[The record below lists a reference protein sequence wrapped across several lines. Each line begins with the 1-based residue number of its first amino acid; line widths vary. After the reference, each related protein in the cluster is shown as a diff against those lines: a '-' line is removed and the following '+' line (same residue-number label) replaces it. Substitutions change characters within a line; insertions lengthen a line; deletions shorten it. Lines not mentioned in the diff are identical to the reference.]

1 MRVIRKKVVLCLLL
15 SLLTIP
21 VQALQKEPKSI
32 VAHANG
38 NGVLKVGDE
47 EFKVTS
53 VVIKLFEDG
62 KAEINLISEITIFI
76 SGTWSRAGD
85 SRKVIN
91 LKITGGAT
99 GGGIEADGDL
109 LLRGERSI
117 ERLSLEG
124 KNKAT
129 HRPLTL
135 DFQAAS

>member
-1 MRVIRKKVVLCLLL
+1 MRLTKKTVALCLLL

-38 NGVLKVGDE
+38 NGTLKLGDE

-53 VVIKLFEDG
+53 VVVKLLEG
-62 KAEINLISEITIFI
+62 GRAEINLISEITVFV
-76 SGTWSRAGD
+76 SGTWSRAAD
-85 SRKVIN
+85 NRKVIN

-99 GGGIEADGDL
+99 GGGIEASGDL

-117 ERLSLEG
+117 ERVALKGES
-124 KNKAT
+124 KTT
-129 HRPLTL
+129 HRALIL

>member
-1 MRVIRKKVVLCLLL
+1 MRVTKKKVALCLLL
-15 SLLTIP
+15 SLLTMP
-21 VQALQKEPKSI
+21 VQALQKESKSI

-38 NGVLKVGDE
+38 SGVLKVGDE

-62 KAEINLISEITIFI
+62 KAEINIISEITIFI
-76 SGTWSRAGD
+76 SGTWSRAAD

-99 GGGIEADGDL
+99 GGGIEANGDL
-109 LLRGERSI
+109 LLRGEKSI
-117 ERLSLEG
+117 DRVSLQGE
-124 KNKAT
+124 NKAT
-129 HRPLTL
+129 HRTLTL